1 MKKEIH
7 LPPDFLTQHLT
18 LNSGKYLPAT
28 STKQMK
34 KSYGYNFGLDSLEC
48 LKELPSEYETFKES
62 VIGITFRNLLKSSKT
77 LKVTH
82 SLFSAIKALS
92 FFAV

>member
-1 MKKEIH
+1 
-7 LPPDFLTQHLT
+7 
-18 LNSGKYLPAT
+18 
-28 STKQMK
+28 MK
-34 KSYGYNFGLDSLEC
+34 KSYGYDLGLDSLEC

-62 VIGITFRNLLKSSKT
+62 VIGITFHNLLKSSKT